1 MRKFAFLSVLLL
13 AMAFI
18 AYEKEEDNEP
28 DNNTPVN
35 PINPTPT
42 PSRPEAYVVIE
53 ADTFWVVEN
62 RPSFSSLYFRY
73 QFNLASTVQLGQ
85 TGNDGFP
92 EATIGLG
99 LTFKEKPTSG
109 GQAPVSLS
117 RFPDAGSDSLN
128 LYFSYFVNTGS
139 PYEDLNFYGSTSDLV
154 PFNID
159 NGTFTMTLPQMTL
172 IDEGGSS
179 TTLNLSTGY
188 LKAENW

>member
-1 MRKFAFLSVLLL
+1 
-13 AMAFI
+13 MAFI
-18 AYEKEEDNEP
+18 ACEKEEDNEP

-53 ADTFWVVEN
+53 ADTFWVTVN
-62 RPSFSSLYFRY
+62 RPSFDQNTFRY
-73 QFNLASTVQLGQ
+73 QFNLSSTDQLGQ
-85 TGNDGFP
+85 TGNDGNP
-92 EATIGLG
+92 EAYIGLVMS
-99 LTFKEKPTSG
+99 FKEKPTTG
-109 GQAPVSLS
+109 GQAPVSID
-117 RFPDAGSDSLN
+117 RFPDVGSDSVN
-128 LYFSYFVNTGS
+128 YYFSYFVNTGS
-139 PYEDLNFYGSTSDLV
+139 PYEGLNFLGSTAELA